1 MLCSRGLVIS
11 FSIMEGEA
19 PGYMLTTETDGNSI
33 EGNNSCLMDGI
44 IKAPNRSMAIVASA
58 TRLRF
63 ARLSLARKD
72 MIYSSIHNRL
82 KLQRIYKISVG

>member
-1 MLCSRGLVIS
+1 
-11 FSIMEGEA
+11 
-19 PGYMLTTETDGNSI
+19 MLTTETDGNSI

-72 MIYSSIHNRL
+72 MVYSSIHFKL
-82 KLQRIYKISVG
+82 KIVLAENLRSQCRVIYKLSFALS